1 MNVRALYSVLIA
13 LTVVMSAFP
22 IYGYP
27 VWQKLNPVP
36 AMQRLSSFP
45 RASASRLI
53 AQTQGPKP
61 HLHGPGPHNGDW
73 LRQNRS
79 LPPAQ
84 QEQKLWSDPKFRSL
98 PPEKQQNLLNRL
110 RKFNSLSPQKQHEI
124 LNRMETFE
132 HMSPQQQAQAQN
144 LFQRYKG
151 LPPQQQS
158 QVSQAYQKMRSMSP
172 EQRSQYL
179 NSDEFRNSFN
189 PEQQDLLRGMSEL
202 YPNPPR

>member
-13 LTVVMSAFP
+13 LTVAIPM
-22 IYGYP
+22 YGYP
-27 VWQKLNPVP
+27 FWQKLNPHP
-36 AMQRLSSFP
+36 AAQRLSSFSH
-45 RASASRLI
+45 ASANRLI
-53 AQTQGPKP
+53 AQTQGPKL

-73 LRQNRS
+73 LRQNGS

-84 QEQKLWSDPKFRSL
+84 QEQKLRSDPKFRSL